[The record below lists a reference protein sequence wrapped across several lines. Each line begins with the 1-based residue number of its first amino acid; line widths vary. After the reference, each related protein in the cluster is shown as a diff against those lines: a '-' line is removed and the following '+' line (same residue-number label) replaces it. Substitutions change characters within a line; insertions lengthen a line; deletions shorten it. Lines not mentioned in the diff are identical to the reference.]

1 MIRNIV
7 FDMGGVLI
15 HYNPARFIDLLA
27 LEGGD
32 RDLLMREVFSTVE
45 WVQMDRGTRT
55 EEEASAAM
63 KKKLPPRLHGAA
75 DRLVYWWELELRPM
89 EGMEG
94 LLRELKELGFPIYLL
109 SNASLRQPGYFD
121 KIPGSQYFDGKI
133 VSAFYKLLKPQPEIF
148 RLLTEKFGLK
158 LEECFF
164 VDDLPGNVEG
174 AVNAGLSGAV
184 FHGTSDLRKKL
195 RAAGVPVAEC

>member
-184 FHGTSDLRKKL
+184 FHGVEDLRRKL

>member
-1 MIRNIV
+1 
-7 FDMGGVLI
+7 
-15 HYNPARFIDLLA
+15 
-27 LEGGD
+27 
-32 RDLLMREVFSTVE
+32 
-45 WVQMDRGTRT
+45 
-55 EEEASAAM
+55 
-63 KKKLPPRLHGAA
+63 
-75 DRLVYWWELELRPM
+75 M

>member
-63 KKKLPPRLHGAA
+63 KKNLPPRLHGAA

-184 FHGTSDLRKKL
+184 FHRTSDLRKKL